1 MWQLALVT
9 WRDHLFQQMHAQVT
23 RAVLRLI
30 EKERNGEVI
39 NTRLVSGVINCYG
52 MSRTIR
58 DELLNT
64 LRVGLTLDK
73 IMKFVLRMNS

>member
-1 MWQLALVT
+1 LWQLALVT

-52 MSRTIR
+52 ASRTIVTNFFNEVR
-58 DELLNT
+58 
-64 LRVGLTLDK
+64 
-73 IMKFVLRMNS
+73 S